1 MATLNK
7 MTISDPTLS
16 SRVNQAV
23 RELIGPDKLVGAVT
37 LFSQEGKIMH
47 QIAYGMLDRE
57 SKAPMPLDAI
67 FRIHSMTKPV
77 TSVAMMMLVERG
89 QVSLADPISKFIPE
103 MANFQVLVSD
113 DDGRGVLVPCE
124 RPPTI
129 QDLLRHTA
137 GFDYRVWET
146 PVGQL
151 YRERGVWDVEKSL
164 VETIQILAELPLG
177 YQPGN
182 QWQYS
187 VSPEVMARIV
197 EIISRQRFA
206 DFLAQEIFQPLDMSD
221 TGYHVSPNKYHRF
234 VSLYGAADW
243 AKPDVT
249 GRILGEQ
256 AQAGAHLLLATPQDS
271 LEAHPHDVI
280 RGGTGLVSTVQDYH
294 RFCLMLLQGGE
305 LDGQRILQPETI
317 AQMTQNQ
324 LPEPAWQ
331 HFSINLNQPGQGFG
345 LGFRV
350 VLNVEQTG
358 QVGSNGEFS
367 WWGAAN
373 TSFWVDPV
381 NEIIGVQMSQFMPP
395 NVFPLPDVFKRAV
408 YDNFG
413 PKSSRFGG

>member
-1 MATLNK
+1 M
-7 MTISDPTLS
+7 MISDPTLS
-16 SRVNQAV
+16 SCVNQTV

-37 LFSQEGKIMH
+37 LFSQGGQIVH
-47 QIAYGMLDRE
+47 QAAHGQLNRE
-57 SKAPMPLDAI
+57 IETPMPLNAI

-89 QVSLADPISKFIPE
+89 HVSLADPISKFIPE
-103 MANFQVLVSD
+103 MTNFQVLVSD
-113 DDGRGVLVPCE
+113 DDDHEVLVPCE

-151 YRERGVWDVEKSL
+151 YRERGIWDIEKSL
-164 VETIQILAELPLG
+164 ADTIRILAEVPLA
-177 YQPGN
+177 YQPGTR
-182 QWQYS
+182 WQYS
-187 VSPEVMARIV
+187 VSPDVMARIV

-206 DFLAQEIFQPLDMSD
+206 DFLAQEIFQPLNMPD
-221 TGYHVSPNKYHRF
+221 TGYHVPLEKHHRF
-234 VSLYGAADW
+234 ASLYGAADW
-243 AKPDVT
+243 TQPEVT
-249 GRILGEQ
+249 GRILGKQ
-256 AQAGAHLLLATPQDS
+256 AQAGTHLLLATPQDS
-271 LEAHPHDVI
+271 LETHAHNVI
-280 RGGTGLVSTVQDYH
+280 RGGTGLVSTAQDYH
-294 RFCLMLLQGGE
+294 RFCLMLLQGGQ

-324 LPEPAWQ
+324 LPEPVWQ
-331 HFSINLNQPGQGFG
+331 HYTINLNQPGLGFG

-358 QVGSNGEFS
+358 QVGSSGEYS

-381 NEIIGVQMSQFMPP
+381 NKIIGVQMSQFMPP

-408 YDNFG
+408 YDNFAPEMRRLSG
-413 PKSSRFGG
+413 